1 MNNGSYQKRTGIL
14 GGTFNP
20 IHNGHI
26 ILAQNAMKIC
36 GLDNVIFIPSG
47 CSYLKNPSGIA
58 GKEHRLKMT
67 QLAVNE
73 HKGFSVSDIEIKR
86 EGNSYTY
93 KTLEEL
99 KKIEPDTQ
107 LFFIVGADTFLFM
120 ENWKEPESVF
130 SQCTVACAGRSG
142 HSAKEI
148 NDKADLFR
156 TEYEAD
162 VIIMDVPNTDV
173 SSSKVRQLLA
183 NGEDCSAYLDPKVIK
198 YIKDNRLYGNDR
210 N

>member
-1 MNNGSYQKRTGIL
+1 MNNDSYQKKTGIL

-26 ILAQNAMKIC
+26 ILAQNAMRIC

-47 CSYLKNPSGIA
+47 CSYLKDPSGIVA
-58 GKEHRLKMT
+58 REHRLRMT
-67 QLAVNE
+67 ELAINKHE
-73 HKGFSVSDIEIKR
+73 GFEISDIEIKR

-99 KKIEPDTQ
+99 KKIDPDTQ
-107 LFFIVGADTFLFM
+107 LFFIVGADTFLYM
-120 ENWKEPESVF
+120 DNWKEPEGVF
-130 SQCTVACAGRSG
+130 SQCTVVCAGRSG
-142 HSAKEI
+142 HSAEKI

-156 TEYEAD
+156 SEYKAD
-162 VIIMDVPNTDV
+162 VMILDIANTDV
-173 SSSKVRQLLA
+173 SSSEIRKLLT

-198 YIKDNRLYGNDR
+198 YIKDNGLYGNDR